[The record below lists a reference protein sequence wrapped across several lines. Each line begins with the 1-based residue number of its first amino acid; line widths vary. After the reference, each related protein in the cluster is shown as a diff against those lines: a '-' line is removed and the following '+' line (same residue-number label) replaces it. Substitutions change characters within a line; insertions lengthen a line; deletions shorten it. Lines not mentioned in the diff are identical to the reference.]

1 MTEQHPTLPGRL
13 ADAAISDSV
22 ESWPVAAS
30 APKHHSDYV
39 SLRIDTIVDPSGGQH
54 DRAVVQPNGAIGV
67 LAFDD
72 DDRILLVQQ
81 YRHAVGRRLLEIP
94 AGTLDVAGEDPRD
107 AAARELAE
115 EADLVAAHWTSVLH
129 LLATPGY
136 STEGWEVFQA
146 TGLRPVP
153 DAERTAREAEEA
165 DMAQWWLPFDQ
176 AVDAVLAGRIVDSM
190 TVASIL
196 AVQVLR
202 SR

>member
-1 MTEQHPTLPGRL
+1 MTQHPSLPGRL
-13 ADAAISDSV
+13 APGAISDSA
-22 ESWPVAAS
+22 ETWPVAAS
-30 APKHHSDYV
+30 EPKFESDYV
-39 SLRIDTIVDPSGGQH
+39 SLRIDTIVDPSGGTH

-67 LAFDD
+67 LAFDA
-72 DDRILLVQQ
+72 DDRLLLVEQ
-81 YRHAVGRRLLEIP
+81 YRHPVGRRLLEIP
-94 AGTLDVAGEDPRD
+94 AGTLDVAGEAPRD

-115 EADLVAAHWTSVLH
+115 EADLIAAEWTPVLH

-136 STEGWEVFQA
+136 SSEGWEVFQA
-146 TGLRPVP
+146 TGLSAVL
-153 DAERTAREAEEA
+153 DAERTTRVAEEA
-165 DMAQWWLPFDQ
+165 DMSQWWLPFDQ

>member
-1 MTEQHPTLPGRL
+1 MTQHPTLPGLL
-13 ADAAISDSV
+13 ADASISDSI

-30 APKHHSDYV
+30 EPKHQSDYV
-39 SLRIDTIVDPSGGQH
+39 SLRIDTIVDPTGGTH
-54 DRAVVQPNGAIGV
+54 ERAVVQPNGAIGV

-72 DDRILLVQQ
+72 HDRLLLVEQ
-81 YRHAVGRRLLEIP
+81 YRHPVGRRLLEIP
-94 AGTLDVAGEDPRD
+94 AGTLDVAGEASRD

-115 EADLVAAHWTSVLH
+115 EADLVASEWTSVLH

-146 TGLRPVP
+146 TGLSAVP
-153 DAERTAREAEEA
+153 DGERTTREAEEA
-165 DMAQWWLPFDQ
+165 DMSQWWIPFEQ
-176 AVDAVLAGRIVDSM
+176 AVDAVLAGRIRDSM